1 MNTSSKTSTVKIE
14 WTNLTLRTIIK
25 QKLSRQ
31 SLDTKLI
38 DKVIR
43 YDNFNRV
50 QMESFPSILNNNN
63 NILINSPTGSGKTFI
78 FEIAILKLL
87 LSNIEKQKII
97 YVAPTKS
104 LCHEIFLSWSKLF
117 APISVI
123 ELNSDYLFSFE
134 EEQNEIT
141 KGTIIITTPEKF
153 DLIIKKWRINK
164 FLLEKLSLLIIDEL
178 HLLDD

>member
-1 MNTSSKTSTVKIE
+1 M
-14 WTNLTLRTIIK
+14 
-25 QKLSRQ
+25 
-31 SLDTKLI
+31 
-38 DKVIR
+38 
-43 YDNFNRV
+43 
-50 QMESFPSILNNNN
+50 
-63 NILINSPTGSGKTFI
+63 
-78 FEIAILKLL
+78 
-87 LSNIEKQKII
+87 
-97 YVAPTKS
+97 APTKS